1 MSVEYPPEINSDGP
15 REPGPEEIR
24 VLHRAD
30 VYKRAALIAIGVLVL
45 YLAIVGT
52 AGVVLIRNQQVR
64 NVGTLQSANNAAR
77 DARTTADA
85 IHSCVT
91 PGLRCFER
99 AQRQT
104 AGAVASINRVVI
116 LAAAC
121 AVGKTG
127 TEAEIEAQIQACVI
141 DGLARQHA
149 TP

>member
-1 MSVEYPPEINSDGP
+1 MTVEYPPEINSDGP
-15 REPGPEEIR
+15 REPSPNEIR

-30 VYKRAALIAIGVLVL
+30 VYRRAALITIGILVL

-52 AGVVLIRNQQVR
+52 AGVVLIRNQQVA
-64 NVGTLQSANNAAR
+64 NSGTLESANNAAR
-77 DARTTADA
+77 DARRTALA

-91 PGLRCFER
+91 PGLPCFER

-104 AGAVASINRVVI
+104 AGAVASINEVVI

-127 TEAEIEAQIQACVI
+127 TTTEIQTAIQACVI
-141 DGLARQHA
+141 DGLARQK
-149 TP
+149 TTS